1 MGLSRI
7 LNMPARSTLP
17 SQFEERLLL
26 QLGERL
32 RAARRAR
39 SLSSVELAGRVGISR
54 TTLSAIEKGDPSPAF
69 GTYLR
74 VMSALGLAS
83 DLALVAA
90 QWASSD
96 QANKAAA
103 SRFDR
108 HAAQDLQSLLMHR
121 EAVALLR
128 ADPSLVGRLSE
139 TLVRW
144 SRRDDPNSRPLLQR
158 WADIITSQD
167 WEAILAETEEGQQLR
182 QGSPLPTLLSEHTRL
197 SIIHTVRSMREQSR
211 ATA

>member
-39 SLSSVELAGRVGISR
+39 SLSSVELAGQVGISR

-90 QWASSD
+90 QWTSSD
-96 QANKAAA
+96 QAKATA

-182 QGSPLPTLLSEHTRL
+182 QGSPLPTLLSEQTRL
-197 SIIHTVRSMREQSR
+197 SIIHTVRSMREQTR